1 MIDLGSFGNISGVV
15 LLGLFFK
22 AFAIAFS
29 AIYLLYAIVLTKQT
43 EELNKTLI
51 VQRSAVLFFISF
63 SQIISAC
70 LLLGLAIFVV

>member
-1 MIDLGSFGNISGVV
+1 MIDLGSFGSVSGVV

-29 AIYLLYAIVLTKQT
+29 GIYLLYAIVLTKQT
-43 EELNKTLI
+43 EELNRTLV
-51 VQRSAVLFFISF
+51 VQRSTVLFLISF